1 MHVNGHNALDRS
13 EVLTVAQVADYLQMS
28 DLTVYRL
35 IQNKVLPAFKIGGSW
50 RIKMSDL
57 QAFIEQQKVQRDT
70 KAD

>member
-1 MHVNGHNALDRS
+1 MNGHNALDRS

-50 RIKMSDL
+50 RIKMNDL
-57 QAFIEQQKVQRDT
+57 QAFIEQQKVQRNDKT
-70 KAD
+70 PG